1 MGHDPWWRAIWSASE
16 IAFCNV
22 WLENTSL
29 ARSYIVQAMP
39 CFRLRISWCQGKC
52 DSTSDFEPHHSSFLL
67 VVFLPEPRA
76 LEATHWSK
84 TGRHSLA
91 PELQRIASSKEGT
104 WASVAGGRHATSWW
118 ERWSSW
124 KGEHVTGDEMM
135 SQSKTLSHSSGKNE
149 KFRFPLR
156 QSKPLILEWNWNFS
170 NRCSVYFNM
179 SFQSPLLFLREQNGK
194 TWAKLFFV
202 RYQGLFEFGDGTWSK
217 FSPHTFSDLWQ
228 LQIPD
233 RTAIKDVGNDLFVDY
248 FKLVSVRVTRGK
260 ACVGLGAVLAR
271 YACTMPIKEE
281 GCK

>member
-194 TWAKLFFV
+194 TWAKLFLCGIRVCLSLETEHEVSSVLTHF
-202 RYQGLFEFGDGTWSK
+202 LTFGSFKYLTEQQSK
-217 FSPHTFSDLWQ
+217 MLATICLW
-228 LQIPD
+228 I
-233 RTAIKDVGNDLFVDY
+233 I
-248 FKLVSVRVTRGK
+248 SS
-260 ACVGLGAVLAR
+260 
-271 YACTMPIKEE
+271 
-281 GCK
+281 